1 MLEYHSL
8 VPRFLVIYFVFM
20 AQILDEVS
28 AIAQIFLNVYFP
40 LMTERFGIRSS
51 SKISNIYSLS
61 VRHSNFNAV
70 VSTFFLEIKSIN
82 LQIAA
87 SIEYIIVSLTF

>member
-1 MLEYHSL
+1 
-8 VPRFLVIYFVFM
+8 
-20 AQILDEVS
+20 
-28 AIAQIFLNVYFP
+28 
-40 LMTERFGIRSS
+40 MTERFGIRSS
-51 SKISNIYSLS
+51 SKIPNIYALS